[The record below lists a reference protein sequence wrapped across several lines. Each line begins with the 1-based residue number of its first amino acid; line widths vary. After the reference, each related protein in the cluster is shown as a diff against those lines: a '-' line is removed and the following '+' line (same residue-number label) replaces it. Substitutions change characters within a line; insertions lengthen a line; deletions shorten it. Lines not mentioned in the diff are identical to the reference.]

1 MEKGGREVNRRN
13 RKMRSARREA
23 FRQFDDK
30 GRAQIQLPSLTDEG
44 LNNVVNRTLEA
55 LKKEEAST
63 P

>member
-1 MEKGGREVNRRN
+1 
-13 RKMRSARREA
+13 MRSARREA

>member
-1 MEKGGREVNRRN
+1 VNRRN